1 MKNKILTV
9 LSIILII
16 FLNGCSNLKSGQD
29 VSFNNNENEEL
40 IYEDIVDKII
50 RFHVIANSD
59 SDEDQALKLKVR
71 DRVVEFISGKL
82 DKSISLEESR
92 EIILSNKEEME
103 NIARE
108 VIEENN
114 YSYGVVSNLSRE
126 NFPDKVYGDV
136 IFPQGEYEAY
146 RIIIGDG
153 DGENWWCVMFPPLC
167 FVDGTKEVVDSS
179 EVKKQ
184 IEEGEEDS
192 PNENVKEK
200 NIEEEKDKE
209 IKGEN
214 EKGKIVFKFKIFDFL
229 FKK

>member
-1 MKNKILTV
+1 MKNKILIV
-9 LSIILII
+9 LSIILMI
-16 FLNGCSNLKSGQD
+16 FFNGCTNLKDGQD

-82 DKSISLEESR
+82 DKSASLEESR
-92 EIILSNKEEME
+92 EMILSNKEKME
-103 NIARE
+103 GIARE

-114 YSYGVVSNLSRE
+114 YSYGVVSDLSRE

-153 DGENWWCVMFPPLC
+153 KGANWWCVMFPPLC

-179 EVKKQ
+179 EIKKQ
-184 IEEGEEDS
+184 IEDGEEDS
-192 PNENVKEK
+192 PNENIKEK
-200 NIEEEKDKE
+200 NIKEEKDKE
-209 IKGEN
+209 IKEEN
-214 EKGKIVFKFKIFDFL
+214 ENKKIIFKFKIFDFL

>member
-82 DKSISLEESR
+82 DKSTSLEESR

-103 NIARE
+103 GIARE

>member
-1 MKNKILTV
+1 MKNKILIV
-9 LSIILII
+9 LSISLII
-16 FLNGCSNLKSGQD
+16 FLNGCSNLKNGQD

-40 IYEDIVDKII
+40 IYEDIVNKII

-82 DKSISLEESR
+82 DKSASLEESR

-103 NIARE
+103 GIAKG

-153 DGENWWCVMFPPLC
+153 KGENWWCVMFPPLC

-179 EVKKQ
+179 DIKKQ
-184 IEEGEEDS
+184 IEGGEDDS
-192 PNENVKEK
+192 PNENGKEENVKEK
-200 NIEEEKDKE
+200 NDEE

-214 EKGKIVFKFKIFDFL
+214 EDKKIIFKFKIFEFL

>member
-82 DKSISLEESR
+82 DESISLEESR

-103 NIARE
+103 GIARE

-209 IKGEN
+209 IKVEN

>member
-1 MKNKILTV
+1 MKNKILIV
-9 LSIILII
+9 LSIILMI
-16 FLNGCSNLKSGQD
+16 FFNGCSNLKNGQD

-59 SDEDQALKLKVR
+59 SDKDQALKLKVR

-82 DKSISLEESR
+82 DKSSSLEESR

-103 NIARE
+103 GIARK

-114 YSYGVVSNLSRE
+114 YSYSVVSNLSRE
-126 NFPDKVYGDV
+126 NFPDKVYGEV

-153 DGENWWCVMFPPLC
+153 KGENWWCVMFPPLC

-179 EVKKQ
+179 EIKKQ
-184 IEEGEEDS
+184 IDNGEEDS
-192 PNENVKEK
+192 PNG
-200 NIEEEKDKE
+200 NIEEENIKKEERE
-209 IKGEN
+209 IKEEN
-214 EKGKIVFKFKIFDFL
+214 EKGKIIFKFKIFDFL

>member
-59 SDEDQALKLKVR
+59 SEEDQALKLNVR

-82 DKSISLEESR
+82 DESISLEESR

-103 NIARE
+103 GIAKE

-153 DGENWWCVMFPPLC
+153 NGENWWCVMFPPLC

>member
-103 NIARE
+103 GIARE

>member
-82 DKSISLEESR
+82 NESISLEESR
-92 EIILSNKEEME
+92 KIILSNKEEME
-103 NIARE
+103 GIARE

-153 DGENWWCVMFPPLC
+153 NGENWWCVMFPPLC

>member
-1 MKNKILTV
+1 MKNKILLV
-9 LSIILII
+9 LSIILMI
-16 FLNGCSNLKSGQD
+16 FFNGCTSLKNGQD
-29 VSFNNNENEEL
+29 ISFNNNENEEL

-59 SDEDQALKLKVR
+59 SDGDQALKLKVR
-71 DRVVEFISGKL
+71 DSVVEFISEKL
-82 DKSISLEESR
+82 DKSVSLEESR

-103 NIARE
+103 DIARE
-108 VIEENN
+108 VIEDNN
-114 YSYGVVSNLSRE
+114 YSYGVVSDLSRE
-126 NFPDKVYGDV
+126 NFPDKVYGDI

-153 DGENWWCVMFPPLC
+153 KGENWWCVMFPPLC

-179 EVKKQ
+179 GIKKQ

-192 PNENVKEK
+192 PNESIKEE
-200 NIEEEKDKE
+200 NIKEEKDKE
-209 IKGEN
+209 IEGEN

>member
-1 MKNKILTV
+1 MKNKILII
-9 LSIILII
+9 LSIILMI
-16 FLNGCSNLKSGQD
+16 FFNGCTNLKDGQD

-82 DKSISLEESR
+82 DKSASLGESR
-92 EIILSNKEEME
+92 EIILNNKNEME
-103 NIARE
+103 YIAKE

-114 YSYGVVSNLSRE
+114 YSYGVVSDLSRE

-153 DGENWWCVMFPPLC
+153 KGANWWCVMFPPLC

-179 EVKKQ
+179 KIKKQ
-184 IEEGEEDS
+184 IEDGEEDS
-192 PNENVKEK
+192 PNEDIKEE
-200 NIEEEKDKE
+200 NIKEEKDKE
-209 IKGEN
+209 IIERN
-214 EKGKIVFKFKIFDFL
+214 EDKKIIFKFKIFDFL

>member
-59 SDEDQALKLKVR
+59 SDEDQVLKLKVR

-82 DKSISLEESR
+82 DESISLEESR

-103 NIARE
+103 GIAKE

-153 DGENWWCVMFPPLC
+153 NGENWWCVMFPPLC

>member
-1 MKNKILTV
+1 ME
-9 LSIILII
+9 
-16 FLNGCSNLKSGQD
+16 G
-29 VSFNNNENEEL
+29 
-40 IYEDIVDKII
+40 
-50 RFHVIANSD
+50 IA
-59 SDEDQALKLKVR
+59 K
-71 DRVVEFISGKL
+71 
-82 DKSISLEESR
+82 
-92 EIILSNKEEME
+92 
-103 NIARE
+103 E

-153 DGENWWCVMFPPLC
+153 NGENWWCVMFPPLC

>member
-1 MKNKILTV
+1 MKNKILIV
-9 LSIILII
+9 LSISLII
-16 FLNGCSNLKSGQD
+16 FLNGCSNLKNGQD

-40 IYEDIVDKII
+40 IYEDIVNKII

-82 DKSISLEESR
+82 DKSASLEESR

-103 NIARE
+103 GIAKG

-153 DGENWWCVMFPPLC
+153 KGENWWCVMFPPLC

-179 EVKKQ
+179 DIKKQ
-184 IEEGEEDS
+184 IEGGEDDS
-192 PNENVKEK
+192 PNENSKEENVKEK
-200 NIEEEKDKE
+200 NDEE

-214 EKGKIVFKFKIFDFL
+214 EDKKIIFKFKIFEFL

>member
-1 MKNKILTV
+1 MKNKILII
-9 LSIILII
+9 LSIILMI
-16 FLNGCSNLKSGQD
+16 FFNGCTNLKDGQD

-40 IYEDIVDKII
+40 IYEDIVDKMI

-82 DKSISLEESR
+82 DKSASLGESR
-92 EIILSNKEEME
+92 EIILNNKNEME
-103 NIARE
+103 YIAKE

-114 YSYGVVSNLSRE
+114 YSYGVVSDLSRE

-153 DGENWWCVMFPPLC
+153 KGANWWCVMFPPLC

-179 EVKKQ
+179 EIKKQ
-184 IEEGEEDS
+184 IEDGEEDS
-192 PNENVKEK
+192 PNEDIKEE
-200 NIEEEKDKE
+200 NIKEEKDKGIIE
-209 IKGEN
+209 GN
-214 EKGKIVFKFKIFDFL
+214 EDKKIIFKFKIFDFL

>member
-1 MKNKILTV
+1 
-9 LSIILII
+9 
-16 FLNGCSNLKSGQD
+16 
-29 VSFNNNENEEL
+29 
-40 IYEDIVDKII
+40 
-50 RFHVIANSD
+50 
-59 SDEDQALKLKVR
+59 
-71 DRVVEFISGKL
+71 
-82 DKSISLEESR
+82 
-92 EIILSNKEEME
+92 
-103 NIARE
+103 
-108 VIEENN
+108 
-114 YSYGVVSNLSRE
+114 
-126 NFPDKVYGDV
+126 
-136 IFPQGEYEAY
+136 
-146 RIIIGDG
+146 
-153 DGENWWCVMFPPLC
+153 MFPPLC

>member
-1 MKNKILTV
+1 M
-9 LSIILII
+9 
-16 FLNGCSNLKSGQD
+16 
-29 VSFNNNENEEL
+29 

-59 SDEDQALKLKVR
+59 SDEDQVLKLKVR

-82 DKSISLEESR
+82 DESISLEESR

-103 NIARE
+103 GIAKE

-153 DGENWWCVMFPPLC
+153 NGENWWCVMFPPLC